1 MTSAENGKNI
11 LLIMGNGFDLNCG
24 LRSRYDDY
32 FNWQENQLNQ
42 IIKNEQCGVNT
53 FEDYVENLTNS
64 TGEDNLSD
72 NSVNGWDYVF
82 ALTKKYISD
91 DYIKEWNDVEN
102 VIYNVVTY
110 LLMNNHKWPNLK
122 IKKGYENTFSEKIQ
136 QCFRLSDEETLSEVM
151 LNELKKFEE
160 NFANFIK
167 EEVAKNQLYKISAR
181 ELIKELT
188 RNETA
193 SVDIFSF
200 NYSLD
205 ADQVESYNEYYE
217 RNHCNLRINSWY
229 NIHGIANPKDMS
241 TKNSN
246 IIFGIDITDLL
257 DKDSTATLTNDLLK
271 DPRIEFTKSF
281 RIISEYVNMMRYS
294 TSNSRI
300 DKIIIYGHSLNKM
313 DYSYFRTIFEMLDLY
328 GSNKLALEL
337 HYYPGK
343 DKSTKEKDNIG
354 KLVNL
359 LVTYSKTL
367 GDQYENSIVD
377 KLVLEDRLSVVS
389 MGKER
394 EYNKIKSDV
403 INDIK
408 PIIEIGNKK
417 GDLDLLSPTKKLLL
431 GTVLSNTEPDIS
443 EWTENDL
450 NSFISK
456 LKNKE
461 YMDRLINAFKK
472 NEDILKNFKELA
484 DFIGED

>member
-1 MTSAENGKNI
+1 MI
-11 LLIMGNGFDLNCG
+11 
-24 LRSRYDDY
+24 
-32 FNWQENQLNQ
+32 
-42 IIKNEQCGVNT
+42 
-53 FEDYVENLTNS
+53 
-64 TGEDNLSD
+64 
-72 NSVNGWDYVF
+72 
-82 ALTKKYISD
+82 

-181 ELIKELT
+181 ELIKELA

-281 RIISEYVNMMRYS
+281 RIISEHVNMMRYS

-300 DKIIIYGHSLNKM
+300 DKIIIYEHSLNKM

-394 EYNKIKSDV
+394 
-403 INDIK
+403 
-408 PIIEIGNKK
+408 
-417 GDLDLLSPTKKLLL
+417 
-431 GTVLSNTEPDIS
+431 
-443 EWTENDL
+443 
-450 NSFISK
+450 
-456 LKNKE
+456 
-461 YMDRLINAFKK
+461 
-472 NEDILKNFKELA
+472 
-484 DFIGED
+484 